1 VAAIKLPAKT
11 RSQGASLGIGSS
23 GVNSV
28 GFHQAK
34 SDKNSKTV
42 LLTSITAKQVNI
54 TTQDHT
60 QLTGS
65 LIAATDTSVSIV
77 DVIGGGIAVF
87 ACLSW
92 IAVRQCYVKP
102 N

>member
-1 VAAIKLPAKT
+1 
-11 RSQGASLGIGSS
+11 
-23 GVNSV
+23 
-28 GFHQAK
+28 
-34 SDKNSKTV
+34 V

-65 LIAATDTSVSIV
+65 LIAATDTGVFVVFVVFFGIVGIV

-92 IAVRQCYVKP
+92 IAVRQY